1 MTFIKG
7 TWILQNGAYE
17 DFDFSMIEE
26 WSGVWTPRTTDG
38 YYYYIRVEMDRYDVY
53 SECYISKYTSPTG
66 GSSNYVGEIKTTG
79 HAWNFGTEWQE
90 IDPVALEWLLA
101 NCRSKGESKEEL
113 IMENKTFI
121 TRIKQKFDTYSNWS
135 SESAGNLVLLKGEI
149 AVSYLQSTS
158 SDRGL
163 DKYFIKIGDG
173 ETSYKNLPYISTVDS
188 IDVPDWAKQ
197 SELPITYTG
206 SGDIVKGATFG
217 TWTVGT
223 QTYSGIIIEK
233 TDTISS
239 LSIQDITAST
249 ATIAT
254 ANVTTLNVGSGVL
267 TNFPVDTST
276 LPSNALVTKEFVE
289 NQIGSDVSGK
299 ADKMPNAT
307 GDTTKYLSFINPSD
321 GQYKQLIKSNPDI
334 DVNVY
339 VSNGKL
345 TLEREGT
352 STTVGYDKINTPSIS
367 ASSGIIGTANISEIS
382 NKTTLSSGATIPT
395 TVSLSNDSDV
405 VNKGYVDTQ
414 IRNVEAAAVQFKGAT
429 ATLPSDTGIINGYMY
444 KASATFTIPAEKN
457 AEGTG
462 EIEVQVGDTIIA
474 DVSGKPAVVKWWYI
488 ETQSDTDTW
497 RPVQVSGSSI
507 SSNTI
512 NFINGSHTSAQI
524 TTNGGVSSITFNHDA
539 VGNTNSTY
547 SASSGQ
553 YVSGVKIDEYG
564 HVSGITQGTLPTIPQ
579 ISVTS
584 SGANISV
591 AKTTSGDSST
601 FTVSHTKDT
610 TAAQFIASDPG
621 TYLIAVQLDSNG
633 HIISASENILP
644 VASLEIREAPLS
656 GIGIAVISGSNT
668 VSTVAEIRTVSS
680 YNATT
685 NKVVLEQD
693 ISNFATKT
701 YVDSTVSSAIGS
713 LDASITASGSA
724 TTSQVSVFT
733 KINEVDGKL
742 TSTNS
747 ESVLLATVA
756 STGKIE
762 DLVQTNYVI
771 FDCGSSS
778 VTV

>member
-1 MTFIKG
+1 
-7 TWILQNGAYE
+7 
-17 DFDFSMIEE
+17 
-26 WSGVWTPRTTDG
+26 
-38 YYYYIRVEMDRYDVY
+38 
-53 SECYISKYTSPTG
+53 
-66 GSSNYVGEIKTTG
+66 
-79 HAWNFGTEWQE
+79 
-90 IDPVALEWLLA
+90 
-101 NCRSKGESKEEL
+101 
-113 IMENKTFI
+113 METKTFV
-121 TRIKQKFDTYSNWS
+121 TRIKQKFDTYSNWG

-173 ETSYKNLPYISTVDS
+173 KTSYKNLPYISTVDS
-188 IDVPDWAKQ
+188 IDVPGWAKQ
-197 SELPITYTG
+197 SELPVTYTG

-223 QTYSGIIIEK
+223 QTYSGLIIEK

-254 ANVTTLNVGSGVL
+254 ANVTTLNVGSGVI

-276 LPSNALVTKEFVE
+276 LPSNALVTKGFVE
-289 NQIGSDVSGK
+289 SQVGSDVSGK

-345 TLEREGT
+345 TLEREGI
-352 STTVGYDKINTPSIS
+352 STTVGYDEINTPSIS
-367 ASSGIIGTANISEIS
+367 ASSGSIGLANISEIS

-488 ETQSDTDTW
+488 ETQSDTGTW

-512 NFINGSHTSAQI
+512 NFINGSHTSAQ
-524 TTNGGVSSITFNHDA
+524 TTTIGGVSSITFNHDA

-547 SASSGQ
+547 SARSGQ

-591 AKTTSGDSST
+591 EKTTSGDSST
-601 FTVSHTKDT
+601 FTVSHTKAT
-610 TAAQFIASDPG
+610 TPAKLLASHPG
-621 TYLIAVQLDSNG
+621 TYLNAVKLDSNG
-633 HIISASENILP
+633 HTISASENVLP

-656 GIGIAVISGSNT
+656 GIGIAAISGFDT
-668 VSTVAEIRTVSS
+668 VSTVTEIRTVSS

-742 TSTNS
+742 TSTDS

>member
-1 MTFIKG
+1 MGDYVYMQTFLTRVKNKYDTQANWEANNPVLLTGELAVVEVPATTEGQNPTILFKVGIDG
-7 TWILQNGAYE
+7 T
-17 DFDFSMIEE
+17 
-26 WSGVWTPRTTDG
+26 
-38 YYYYIRVEMDRYDVY
+38 
-53 SECYISKYTSPTG
+53 
-66 GSSNYVGEIKTTG
+66 
-79 HAWNFGTEWQE
+79 
-90 IDPVALEWLLA
+90 
-101 NCRSKGESKEEL
+101 
-113 IMENKTFI
+113 KTF
-121 TRIKQKFDTYSNWS
+121 T
-135 SESAGNLVLLKGEI
+135 E
-149 AVSYLQSTS
+149 
-158 SDRGL
+158 
-163 DKYFIKIGDG
+163 
-173 ETSYKNLPYISTVDS
+173 LPYITARAG
-188 IDVPDWAKQ
+188 DVYNWAKQ
-197 SELPITYTG
+197 SSIPVTYSG
-206 SGDIVKGATFG
+206 SGDIVKSVTFTSWEDG
-217 TWTVGT
+217 TNTVEGLM
-223 QTYSGIIIEK
+223 IEK
-233 TDTISS
+233 TNTVQ
-239 LSIQDITAST
+239 LNT
-249 ATIAT
+249 ATI
-254 ANVTTLNVGSGVL
+254 TTLYAGSGVL
-267 TNFPVDTST
+267 TNFPTDTST

-289 NQIGSDVSGK
+289 SQIGSDVSGK

-339 VSNGKL
+339 VSTGRL

-395 TVSLSNDSDV
+395 SVSLSNASDV
-405 VNKGYVDTQ
+405 VNKGYVDEQ

-429 ATLPSDTGIINGYMY
+429 AALPSDTGIINGYMY
-444 KASATFTIPAEKN
+444 KASATFTIPSEKN

-547 SASSGQ
+547 SASTGQ
-553 YVSGVKIDEYG
+553 YVSGVEIDAYG

-579 ISVTS
+579 ISVTN

-610 TAAQFIASDPG
+610 TPAQFIASNPG
-621 TYLIAVQLDSNG
+621 TYLNAVELDSNG
-633 HIISASENILP
+633 HIISASESILP
-644 VASLEIREAPLS
+644 VASLEIREAPSS
-656 GIGIAVISGSNT
+656 GIGIAAISGSNT
-668 VSTVAEIRTVSS
+668 VSTIAEIKTVSS

-685 NKVVLEQD
+685 NRVVLEQD